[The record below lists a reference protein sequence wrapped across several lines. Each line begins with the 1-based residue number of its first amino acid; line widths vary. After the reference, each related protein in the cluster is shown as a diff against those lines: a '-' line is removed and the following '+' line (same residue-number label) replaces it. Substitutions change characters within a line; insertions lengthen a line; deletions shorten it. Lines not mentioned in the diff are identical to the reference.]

1 MATSNEYIS
10 ELYRRQ
16 KKLVPNKN
24 CTEAEARSRASSEPD
39 TIFFS
44 SDTHTIVIGGEV
56 SSVPIDSD
64 LSATSVNP
72 VQNKVVTDA
81 LDEKQDIMEFMT
93 NQDINELFNSIL

>member
-1 MATSNEYIS
+1 MSSGEYIS

-16 KKLVPNKN
+16 KKLIPNKS
-24 CTEAEARSRASSEPD
+24 CTEAEARSRASSDPD

-56 SSVPIDSD
+56 SSVPVDSD

-72 VQNKVVTDA
+72 VQNKVIKGA
-81 LDEKQDIMEFMT
+81 LDEKQDTIEYLTQYEIDQIITF
-93 NQDINELFNSIL
+93 D